1 MKKFAITIQLLLL
14 FAVLSITMQAQQW
27 QSIWTGVT
35 DDLYDICCI
44 DENTIFV
51 CGQNGVILKSVN
63 GGVTWQEKHRNPNWE
78 IISIQFVNES
88 IGYGLVLKNGNLT
101 FLIKTTDSGES
112 WYRTGTSDQI
122 ESFALKHP
130 FNDPLDL
137 FIMGKPIDLCV
148 LNADTLFIRHYE
160 ILIRSTDGGLTYDCF
175 DLGFSD
181 SESSY
186 GWDNGIKGGYFN
198 DGFGFVIGYD
208 DNDDNT
214 IRVMR
219 TGDCG
224 DNWDNVANYTFAY
237 CHISSVYSDKN
248 GHTKIYGLFYNYNGS
263 GLVYNM
269 IESYDGFEHATLSQT
284 TGLYYEYQY
293 QDVAFCSRERG
304 CFIASSNLD
313 KEYYSDSYTYITDD
327 GGVSWAKLL
336 NGINRKMF
344 VFSVVET
351 GNTFLVTTQFGTLY
365 KYDDGTT
372 QDILENEIKT
382 EVFPN
387 PAADKIE
394 ICSENAHTIELYDVF
409 GKKVFGTFV
418 ENNNTSIDISKL
430 PAGVYTVVIQN
441 NSGAIHTEKVVKL

>member
-63 GGVTWQEKHRNPNWE
+63 GGVTWQEKHRE
-78 IISIQFVNES
+78 AGRQALSIRFADNG
-88 IGYGLVLKNGNLT
+88 IGYCSMGNGPDWILKT
-101 FLIKTTDSGES
+101 EDYGET
-112 WYRTGTSDQI
+112 WYPTIYKVVGVKNKQR
-122 ESFALKHP
+122 
-130 FNDPLDL
+130 FNFYDITYWLWY
-137 FIMGKPIDLCV
+137 GKPSELHVINSDI
-148 LNADTLFIRHYE
+148 LFE
-160 ILIRSTDGGLTYDCF
+160 SNVGSLGRSTDGGVTFEHMEIDFYYECNVYAYFEDNN
-175 DLGFSD
+175 GFA
-181 SESSY
+181 
-186 GWDNGIKGGYFN
+186 
-198 DGFGFVIGYD
+198 IGLD
-208 DNDDNT
+208 DNNHKLLK
-214 IRVMR
+214 VWR
-219 TGDCG
+219 TNDYGESWE
-224 DNWDNVANYTFAY
+224 NIANYELSGCRLY
-237 CHISSVYSDKN
+237 DVYFKDMEN
-248 GHTKIYGLFYNYNGS
+248 IQIYGLFNCGNYT
-263 GLVYNM
+263 YFI
-269 IESYDGFEHATLSQT
+269 IESNDGFISSTMKSCNYFNNSIFSLSFFDIEFVREK
-284 TGLYYEYQY
+284 GCVINSWEY
-293 QDVAFCSRERG
+293 
-304 CFIASSNLD
+304 D
-313 KEYYSDSYTYITDD
+313 KDLWYGSLSHISGNE
-327 GGVSWAKLL
+327 GVSWTSVSQGL
-336 NGINRKMF
+336 NTHAFMF
-344 VFSVVET
+344 GLT
-351 GNTFLVTTQFGTLY
+351 GCNNTFLVSSQSGWLY

-372 QDILENEIKT
+372 QDILENKIKT